1 MKWLDQIQWM
11 GLKQHSKNIKMKDR
25 IDELEDV
32 ISAKDA
38 EITQLKKELEEYKS
52 KKEKTD
58 IDEMANLLLEQIKV
72 K

>member
-32 ISAKDA
+32 ISAKDT

-52 KKEKTD
+52 KKEKSD

>member
-1 MKWLDQIQWM
+1 M

-52 KKEKTD
+52 KKEKSD

>member
-52 KKEKTD
+52 KKEKSD
-58 IDEMANLLLEQIKV
+58 IDEMANLLLGQIKV

>member
-1 MKWLDQIQWM
+1 
-11 GLKQHSKNIKMKDR
+11 MKDR

-52 KKEKTD
+52 KKEKSD

>member
-1 MKWLDQIQWM
+1 ME
-11 GLKQHSKNIKMKDR
+11 DR
-25 IDELEDV
+25 IDELADV

-52 KKEKTD
+52 KKEKSD
-58 IDEMANLLLEQIKV
+58 IDEMAELLLGQIKV

>member
-11 GLKQHSKNIKMKDR
+11 GLKQHSKKIKLEDR

-52 KKEKTD
+52 KKEKGD
-58 IDEMANLLLEQIKV
+58 IDEMAELLLGQIKV

>member
-52 KKEKTD
+52 KKEKSD